1 MHNLVHKICIFL
13 TYQQTFPTFA
23 PFTPNDYFCGL
34 KLIEPKMAN
43 NNKVK
48 KGRGILIILL
58 NILAMIAIAV
68 LLLLI
73 TFRWIKSYTLHDKY
87 IAVPDVSGMFEEEA
101 GKTLEAVGLKYEV
114 LDYKYD
120 KTMVEGG
127 VVEQKPKPGAFV
139 KDGRKIY
146 LTLNS
151 GKIPM
156 RAVPDVADNSS
167 LRAAES
173 RLNAAG
179 FKLGRTVYVD
189 GDLNWVYEI
198 RYQGEKIE
206 AGTEIPEGSLLTI
219 VAGNGNPVEH
229 IEEVDSTT
237 VIDSDFFE

>member
-1 MHNLVHKICIFL
+1 
-13 TYQQTFPTFA
+13 
-23 PFTPNDYFCGL
+23 
-34 KLIEPKMAN
+34 MAN
-43 NNKVK
+43 NKLK

-58 NILAMIAIAV
+58 NVLAMIVIGI
-68 LLLLI
+68 LLLLV
-73 TFRWIKSYTLHDKY
+73 TFRWMKSYTLHGQY

-101 GKTLEAVGLKYEV
+101 GKVLADAGLKYEV

-120 KTMVEGG
+120 NMMVEGG
-127 VVEQKPKPGAFV
+127 IIEQKPKPGSYV

-151 GKIPM
+151 GKVPT

-173 RLNAAG
+173 RLTAAG
-179 FKLGRTVYVD
+179 FKLGKTVYID
-189 GDLNWVYEI
+189 GDLDWVYEI

-229 IEEVDSTT
+229 IEEVDSAT

>member
-1 MHNLVHKICIFL
+1 
-13 TYQQTFPTFA
+13 
-23 PFTPNDYFCGL
+23 
-34 KLIEPKMAN
+34 MAN
-43 NNKVK
+43 NKLK

-58 NILAMIAIAV
+58 NVLAMIVIGI
-68 LLLLI
+68 LLLLV
-73 TFRWIKSYTLHDKY
+73 TFRWMKSYTLHGQY

-101 GKTLEAVGLKYEV
+101 GKVLADAGLKYEV

-120 KTMVEGG
+120 NMMVEGG
-127 VVEQKPKPGAFV
+127 IIEQKPKPGSYV

-151 GKIPM
+151 GKVPT

-179 FKLGRTVYVD
+179 FKLGKTVFID
-189 GDLNWVYEI
+189 GDLDWVYEV
-198 RYQGEKIE
+198 RYQGQKIE

>member
-1 MHNLVHKICIFL
+1 MGKDTGNRKRTI
-13 TYQQTFPTFA
+13 
-23 PFTPNDYFCGL
+23 GW
-34 KLIEPKMAN
+34 
-43 NNKVK
+43 
-48 KGRGILIILL
+48 ILL
-58 NILAMIAIAV
+58 NLFLMIG
-68 LLLLI
+68 LSCLLI
-73 TFRWIKSYTLHDKY
+73 VITFSWIKSYTRHGQY
-87 IAVPDVSGMFEEEA
+87 ISVPDVSGMFEEEA
-101 GKTLEAVGLKYEV
+101 GQALAAVGLKYEV

-120 KTMVEGG
+120 RMTAEGG
-127 VVEQKPKPGAFV
+127 VIEQKPKSGSYV
-139 KDGRKIY
+139 KDGRTIY

-151 GKIPM
+151 GREPL

-189 GDLNWVYEI
+189 GDLDWVYEI

-206 AGTEIPEGSLLTI
+206 AGTQIPEGSTLTI

-237 VIDSDFFE
+237 IIDSDFFEE